1 MVIFRRAF
9 QTSTS
14 VFVIWLLLLRDRD
27 LKKRR
32 TGQSQEGWRSGV
44 LHMHPS
50 LGGMEVKE
58 FFDLLES
65 NQTSVLN
72 EIKELIQENIYSS
85 KF

>member
-1 MVIFRRAF
+1 
-9 QTSTS
+9 
-14 VFVIWLLLLRDRD
+14 
-27 LKKRR
+27 
-32 TGQSQEGWRSGV
+32 
-44 LHMHPS
+44 MHPS